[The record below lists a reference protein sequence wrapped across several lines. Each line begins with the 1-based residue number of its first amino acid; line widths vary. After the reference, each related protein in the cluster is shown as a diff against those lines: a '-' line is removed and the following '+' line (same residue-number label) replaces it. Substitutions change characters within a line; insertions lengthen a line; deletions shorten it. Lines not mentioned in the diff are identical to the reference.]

1 MQSARSPPPQLTNN
15 FSKSTSQT
23 YNKNQINASLTA
35 ATAAAA
41 AAIEA
46 QFQQQQQ
53 QQTNSFA
60 QSPSDLKDLRAK
72 FSQKP
77 NETMLNSKSAM
88 SFDQQA
94 MADNQ
99 MGFVESRKINSI
111 FVNQPLHQ
119 QQQPQQQQQQVPSLI
134 YSSSSPSNTPQ
145 TATNPIT
152 TSMTVSK
159 KAALYEQKLNE
170 DKPQQL
176 NSASTSS
183 QTSVVSSRRNSFNNR
198 TVTISPTKLT
208 SVVQQMS
215 SPIEDVEML
224 SSASSTSS
232 SSSSCKHRKQ
242 TDELNINESL
252 MQQDHPSNNDLS
264 SSANKEPSKLRLS
277 EKMKLFSS
285 PGISTNYE
293 NQANA
298 ITKSASSTRSSV
310 KRTSSSRFQ
319 TQVSG

>member
-1 MQSARSPPPQLTNN
+1 
-15 FSKSTSQT
+15 
-23 YNKNQINASLTA
+23 
-35 ATAAAA
+35 
-41 AAIEA
+41 
-46 QFQQQQQ
+46 
-53 QQTNSFA
+53 
-60 QSPSDLKDLRAK
+60 
-72 FSQKP
+72 
-77 NETMLNSKSAM
+77 
-88 SFDQQA
+88 
-94 MADNQ
+94 
-99 MGFVESRKINSI
+99 
-111 FVNQPLHQ
+111 
-119 QQQPQQQQQQVPSLI
+119 
-134 YSSSSPSNTPQ
+134 
-145 TATNPIT
+145 
-152 TSMTVSK
+152 MTVSK
-159 KAALYEQKLNE
+159 KAALFEQKLNE

-183 QTSVVSSRRNSFNNR
+183 HTSVVSSGRNSFNNR

>member
-1 MQSARSPPPQLTNN
+1 
-15 FSKSTSQT
+15 
-23 YNKNQINASLTA
+23 LTA

-53 QQTNSFA
+53 TNNFV
-60 QSPSDLKDLRAK
+60 QSPSDLKDLRSK

-77 NETMLNSKSAM
+77 SENLFNSKSAM
-88 SFDQQA
+88 SFDQRA
-94 MADNQ
+94 TVDSEMAV
-99 MGFVESRKINSI
+99 VEPRKVNSI
-111 FVNQPLHQ
+111 FLN
-119 QQQPQQQQQQVPSLI
+119 QPQQQQQQTPSLI
-134 YSSSSPSNTPQ
+134 YSSSSAANTPQ
-145 TATNPIT
+145 TTTNPIT

-159 KAALYEQKLNE
+159 KAALYEQKLSE
-170 DKPQQL
+170 DKPQ
-176 NSASTSS
+176 NSGSSSS

-232 SSSSCKHRKQ
+232 STHSYKENKQ
-242 TDELNINESL
+242 STDLHINESL
-252 MQQDHPSNNDLS
+252 MQQDPPSNNES
-264 SSANKEPSKLRLS
+264 SSSTSKEPSKLSIS

-285 PGISTNYE
+285 PCISTPNFE
-293 NQANA
+293 NQAMA
-298 ITKSASSTRSSV
+298 IKSASSTRNSG

-319 TQVSG
+319 TQVSRKEWEIIHYFSNHASSFFLI